1 VNVRVGLFC
10 TIPLFLGGFVML
22 AAPACDDTPTHIFY
36 GQQYDPDLGCLETV
50 TAVDTIG
57 GDDTGQN
64 CAISCV
70 ESIDPEAGATAYAST
85 TCPPYPP
92 LFTVN
97 SGDALCVAAV
107 AAAKTGTSCLD
118 DGGVEVTNPIDSG
131 TPTDAGVSDASTD

>member
-1 VNVRVGLFC
+1 MNVRVGLFC

>member
-1 VNVRVGLFC
+1 MRVGVSI
-10 TIPLFLGGFVML
+10 TIACVLGGFVMMF
-22 AAPACDDTPTHIFY
+22 AAACDDTPTHIFY
-36 GQQYDPDLGCLETV
+36 GQEYDPTLGCLETV

-64 CAISCV
+64 CAISCIEYV
-70 ESIDPEAGATAYAST
+70 DPEAGATAYAST

-131 TPTDAGVSDASTD
+131 TPIDAGVSDASTD